1 MKTHIALRARAICP
15 DANLQQSGTAS
26 RFRSHNQLS
35 DVRLFPKMELIPEY
49 ELRRLEA
56 IAGPDKPLDELI
68 ARRVSGEPL
77 QYIEGTAAFAS
88 LDLVVD
94 ERVLIPRPETEGLY
108 ELAVRMVRSPEV
120 IVDVCTGSGA
130 LALALKKAFP
140 AAAVFATDVSP
151 EAVEVASLNR
161 FQTGL
166 QVYIAEGDL
175 FDPLPAAILGTVD
188 LIVANPPYV
197 AEVDFGGLPREVQ
210 REPRVALV
218 SGSSGLEVIQRIGA
232 VAATWLRP
240 GGVFVCE
247 IGETQ
252 GVSAA
257 SSLLDLPGVVRQDVT
272 GRDRYLVAVKP

>member
-1 MKTHIALRARAICP
+1 MAEM
-15 DANLQQSGTAS
+15 G
-26 RFRSHNQLS
+26 
-35 DVRLFPKMELIPEY
+35 LIPEH
-49 ELRRLEA
+49 ERSRLEA
-56 IAGPDKPLDELI
+56 LVGPDQTLEALI

-88 LDLVVD
+88 IDLVVD
-94 ERVLIPRPETEGLY
+94 ERVLIPRPETEGLF
-108 ELAVRMVRSPEV
+108 ELAVRMVRAPEV
-120 IVDVCTGSGA
+120 IVDLCTGSGA
-130 LALALKKAFP
+130 LALALKKTFP
-140 AAAVFATDVSP
+140 AAAVFASDVSP

-161 FQTGL
+161 FRTGL

-197 AEVDFGGLPREVQ
+197 AEVDFGGLPRDVQ

-218 SGSSGLEVIQRIGA
+218 SGASGLEVIQRIGA
-232 VAATWLRP
+232 VAAQWLRP
-240 GGVFVCE
+240 GGVFLCE

-257 SSLLDLPGVVRQDVT
+257 SSLLDLPGVVRQDLA